1 MITNIFKKAR
11 NKKSN
16 WFAWFGNRWRSQ
28 PPKKILFSDIYCP
41 GVTTCRIIP
50 FPMQMTP
57 LRSVLNDRFSQNAD
71 ATITITDNGDSELL
85 TALTNKPPKHII
97 TAFKICCLSAK
108 LARRR
113 SDRDLVNIK
122 PTLAYHLI
130 ASLPFHERHSGEE
143 TAAGL

>member
-1 MITNIFKKAR
+1 MIMNIVKSKKEK
-11 NKKSN
+11 NSN
-16 WFAWFGNRWRSQ
+16 GLAFSDNRWRSQ
-28 PPKKILFSDIYCP
+28 APQKELCSDIYWP
-41 GVTTCRIIP
+41 GATTRRIILA
-50 FPMQMTP
+50 PMQMVP
-57 LRSVLNDRFSQNAD
+57 LRSFFNDRFSQNAD
-71 ATITITDNGDSELL
+71 ATITITDNGDGEPL
-85 TALTNKPPKHII
+85 TALTSKPLKHII

-130 ASLPFHERHSGEE
+130 ASLPFHERHSDEE